1 MFISKIFVKNFRKF
15 DDEGTTF
22 VFQKG
27 INVILGENNG
37 GKSSLIDVIRLAL
50 ASGKYK
56 KNLYTNVSDF
66 HINDFGDRASEIIID
81 IYFEGLLDEQG
92 VAFYPLTDGTDTSKA
107 ELHINY
113 KIYKDTKGN
122 EKVRDYIYGGPRDS
136 SIDKEVF
143 DNINLIFMAALR
155 NAENDLKPS
164 RSSQLASLLFAS
176 APLDEDKQRL
186 TSAFISANESVKSD
200 QAISVLQST
209 INNNL
214 NLIEKEELHQKV
226 TINLL
231 PPTFEAIAGSL
242 DAWYSIEHKSIKILK
257 VEFEILMKTF
267 NVLDDQLE
275 GLISDLDDE
284 NVIIN
289 IEKMEKNSTL
299 SELYTELIKNRKI
312 SDLALKQNGLG
323 YNNILSMATSLGDI
337 QKQPITEELSIFL
350 IEEPEAHLHPQL
362 LDLLFNFF
370 KKSNSESKI
379 QIFITSHSPTLISK
393 ADIDSLNI
401 MHEFQSKVFCSSLAC
416 LAMSP
421 TEKED
426 LKRYLDVTKSQLFFA
441 KRVLFVEGISEA
453 MLFLEFANL
462 LNKPFDKYSVEV
474 VNIDGVA
481 FGPFAKL
488 FVEDGSNNNLK
499 FLCAIVSDN
508 DKCTNKNDTYIIK
521 SDELAYFNADIESI
535 KNKLTNGT
543 NSYRAQ
549 NLLNFKTQNV
559 SVELANKTLEYE
571 LALIEENN
579 SLLLEILEPL
589 HPKIFSDIKG
599 KIFLGEPQENTAIRI
614 WLAIRD
620 CKGVFAQRL
629 AGEINKIHLGIRTD
643 ITFIVPQYIQ
653 RAINFI
659 IN

>member
-1 MFISKIFVKNFRKF
+1 MFISKIYVRNFRKF

-22 VFQKG
+22 IFQKG

-66 HINDFGDRASEIIID
+66 HINDFGDRASEIVID
-81 IYFEGLLDEQG
+81 ICFEDLLDEQG

-122 EKVRDYIYGGPRDS
+122 EKVRDYIYGGRRDNN
-136 SIDKEVF
+136 IDKEVF

-231 PPTFEAIAGSL
+231 PPTFEGIAGSL
-242 DAWYSIEHKSIKILK
+242 DAWYSVEHKSIKVLK
-257 VEFEILMKTF
+257 VEFETLKTAF
-267 NVLDDQLE
+267 NVLDSQLE

-379 QIFITSHSPTLISK
+379 QIFITSHSPTLIAK
-393 ADIDSLNI
+393 ADIDSLSI

-416 LAMSP
+416 LTMSL

-481 FGPFAKL
+481 FAPFAKL

-508 DKCTNKNDTYIIK
+508 DKCTNKNDAYIIK
-521 SDELAYFNADIESI
+521 SDELTYFSADIESI
-535 KNKLTNGT
+535 KNKLKNGT

-549 NLLNFKTQNV
+549 NLLNFKTQNI

-571 LALIEENN
+571 LALIKENN
-579 SLLLEILEPL
+579 FLLLEILEPL
-589 HPKIFSDIKG
+589 HPKICADIRG
-599 KIFLGEPQENTAIRI
+599 KIFLGEPQENIAIRI

-629 AGEINKIHLGIRTD
+629 AREINKIYLGTRTD
-643 ITFIVPQYIQ
+643 VTFIVPQYTK
-653 RAINFI
+653 RAIDFI